1 MHKKIKCQMLTA
13 GVMHVLAWKMVI
25 WWQHFQL
32 IFCHSF
38 KELIPESFFL
48 TYAISLL
55 KTEANVRTSLEKIIL
70 NDNSYSTLQY
80 VIGYSVTISDVT
92 TK

>member
-1 MHKKIKCQMLTA
+1 M
-13 GVMHVLAWKMVI
+13 
-25 WWQHFQL
+25 
-32 IFCHSF
+32 
-38 KELIPESFFL
+38 FFL

-70 NDNSYSTLQY
+70 NDNSYSPLQY
-80 VIGYSVTISDVT
+80 FIGHSVTISDVT